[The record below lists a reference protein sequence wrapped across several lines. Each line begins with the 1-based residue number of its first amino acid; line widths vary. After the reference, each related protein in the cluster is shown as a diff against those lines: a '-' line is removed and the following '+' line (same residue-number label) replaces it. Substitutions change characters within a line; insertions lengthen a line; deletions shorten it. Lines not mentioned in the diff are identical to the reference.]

1 MTVFLEKTE
10 YLYQTEKVIR
20 LFLPFEKI
28 IFNEEIENDR
38 HLITEFSGNTITATL
53 NFCGKTTTKQIE
65 FCNEEKGLLK
75 AVFLCFKEISKL
87 DLEWGLLTG
96 IRPERLFISLISQ
109 FGIDKATEIFKED
122 YLVKESKIELLE
134 KTAKSEEKIIALSKK
149 ESVSL
154 YISIP
159 FCPSKCA
166 YCSFVSDAT
175 KKAALLIPQYV
186 EKLIIELK
194 ETAKYV
200 NEFNLKLETVYIGG
214 GTPSM
219 LTAEQ
224 FTVLLEAVNEYFN
237 LKDIREFTVE
247 MGRPDTTTKEKL
259 MAVKPYATRICINP
273 QSLNNNVLK
282 ACGRNHTAEEF
293 ENAFNLARECGFNNI
308 NCDVIAGLPEDTP
321 ESFLA
326 SLKAL
331 IKLNPE
337 GITVHTLS
345 IKRAA
350 NFYKNAYYEFDKG
363 KEVALMTNGAL
374 KLLEQNGY
382 NPYYL
387 YRQSKTAGNLENVGY
402 SKEGYEGLYNVYIM
416 DETHTILA
424 VGAGA
429 VTKLRKPF
437 ENKIERIFNYKFP
450 FEYINDFN
458 EMLIRKNQIGDF
470 YNANCK

>member
-28 IFNEEIENDR
+28 VYNQNTCEERQLFTSFCDN
-38 HLITEFSGNTITATL
+38 NITATL
-53 NFCGKTTTKQIE
+53 YFCGKKSTKTVE
-65 FCNEEKGLLK
+65 SADVEKGLLK
-75 AVFLCFKEISKL
+75 AVFLCFSEISGL

-96 IRPERLFISLISQ
+96 IRPERLFISLTNQ
-109 FGIDKATEIFKED
+109 FGLEKATEIFKQD
-122 YLVKESKIELLE
+122 YLVKDSKIELLK
-134 KTAKSEEKIIALSKK
+134 KTAKSEEAIIALSKK

-159 FCPSKCA
+159 FCPSKCG

-175 KKAALLIPQYV
+175 EKAAELIPIYV
-186 EKLIIELK
+186 EKLIIELE
-194 ETAKYV
+194 ETAKYI
-200 NEFNLKLETVYIGG
+200 NQFNLKLETVYIGG

-219 LTAEQ
+219 LSAAQ
-224 FTVLLEAVNEYFN
+224 FTKLLTAVEKYFN
-237 LKDIREFTVE
+237 LNDIREFTVE

-259 MAVKPYATRICINP
+259 IAVKPYATRICLNP
-273 QSLNNNVLK
+273 QSLNNGVLQ

-293 ENAFNLARECGFNNI
+293 VTAFNLARECGFNNI
-308 NCDVIAGLPEDTP
+308 NCDVIAGLPQDNA

-326 SLKAL
+326 SLKKL
-331 IKLNPE
+331 IELEPE
-337 GITVHTLS
+337 GVTVHTLS

-350 NFYKNAYYEFDKG
+350 NFYKNAFYEFDTFQ
-363 KEVALMTNGAL
+363 EVALMTNGAL

-402 SKEGYEGLYNVYIM
+402 SKKNFEGLYNVYIM
-416 DETHTILA
+416 DETHTILT
-424 VGAGA
+424 VGSGA

-437 ENKIERIFNYKFP
+437 VNKIERIYNYKFP
-450 FEYINDFN
+450 FEYINDFD
-458 EMLIRKNQIGDF
+458 EMLNRKKQIGEF

>member
-28 IFNEEIENDR
+28 AYNQNSCEERQLFTSFCDN
-38 HLITEFSGNTITATL
+38 NITATL
-53 NFCGKTTTKQIE
+53 YFCGKKSTKTVE
-65 FCNEEKGLLK
+65 SADVEKGLLK
-75 AVFLCFKEISKL
+75 AVFLCFSEISGL

-96 IRPERLFISLISQ
+96 IRPERLFISLTNQ
-109 FGIDKATEIFKED
+109 FGLEKATEIFKQD
-122 YLVKESKIELLE
+122 YLVKDSKIELLK
-134 KTAKSEEKIIALSKK
+134 KTAKSEEAIIALSKK

-159 FCPSKCA
+159 FCPSKCG

-175 KKAALLIPQYV
+175 EKAAELIPIYV
-186 EKLIIELK
+186 EKLIIELE
-194 ETAKYV
+194 ETAKYI
-200 NEFNLKLETVYIGG
+200 NQFNLKLETVYIGG

-219 LTAEQ
+219 LSAAQ
-224 FTVLLEAVNEYFN
+224 FTKLLTAVEKYFN
-237 LKDIREFTVE
+237 LNDIREFTVE

-259 MAVKPYATRICINP
+259 IAVKPYATRICLNP
-273 QSLNNNVLK
+273 QSLNNGVLQ

-293 ENAFNLARECGFNNI
+293 VTAFNLARECGFNNI
-308 NCDVIAGLPEDTP
+308 NCDVIAGLPQDNA

-326 SLKAL
+326 SLKKL
-331 IKLNPE
+331 IELEPE
-337 GITVHTLS
+337 GVTVHTLS

-350 NFYKNAYYEFDKG
+350 NFYKNAFYEFDTFQ
-363 KEVALMTNGAL
+363 EVALMTNGAL

-402 SKEGYEGLYNVYIM
+402 SKKNFEGLYNVYIM

-437 ENKIERIFNYKFP
+437 VNKIERIYNYKFP
-450 FEYINDFN
+450 FEYINDFD
-458 EMLIRKNQIGDF
+458 EMLNRKKQIGEF

>member
-28 IFNEEIENDR
+28 TFNDKKENGR
-38 HLITEFSGNTITATL
+38 HLITTFFDNTITATL
-53 NFCGKTTTKQIE
+53 NFADKTVTQTVKAQDT
-65 FCNEEKGLLK
+65 EKGLLK
-75 AVFLCFKEISKL
+75 AVFLCFTEISGFV
-87 DLEWGLLTG
+87 LEWGLLTG
-96 IRPERLFISLISQ
+96 IRPARLFISLTKQ
-109 FGIDKATEIFKED
+109 FGQEYAVKTFKED
-122 YLVKESKIELLE
+122 YLVSQNKIDLLI
-134 KTAKSEEKIIALSKK
+134 KTAKSEEAIISLSNKK
-149 ESVSL
+149 SVSL

-175 KKAALLIPQYV
+175 EKASELILQYL
-186 EKLIIELK
+186 EKLCTELI

-200 NEFNLKLETVYIGG
+200 KEFDLNIETIYIGG

-219 LTAEQ
+219 LNAEQ
-224 FTVLLEAVNEYFN
+224 FTTLLNTVKDNFN
-237 LKDIREFTVE
+237 LNNIREFTVE

-259 MAVKPYATRICINP
+259 LAVKPYATRICLNP
-273 QSLNNNVLK
+273 QSLNNSVLS
-282 ACGRNHTAEEF
+282 ACSRNHTAEEF
-293 ENAFNLARECGFNNI
+293 ISAFNLARECGFNNI
-308 NCDVIAGLPEDTP
+308 NCDLIAGLPDDTP
-321 ESFLA
+321 ESFA
-326 SLKAL
+326 ESLKSL
-331 IKLNPE
+331 IALNPE
-337 GITVHTLS
+337 GITVHTLAL
-345 IKRAA
+345 KRAA
-350 NFYKNAYYEFDKG
+350 NLYKNAYYEFDKG
-363 KEVALMTNGAL
+363 KSVALMTNTAL
-374 KLLEQNGY
+374 ELLEQNGY

-387 YRQSKTAGNLENVGY
+387 YRQSKTAGNLENIGY
-402 SKEGYEGLYNVYIM
+402 SKKGYEGLYNVYIM

-450 FEYINDFN
+450 FEYVGKFD
-458 EMLIRKNQIGDF
+458 EMLHRKKQIGDF

>member
-28 IFNEEIENDR
+28 VFNKEKDEKR
-38 HLITEFSGNTITATL
+38 HLITFFCNDKVTATL
-53 NFCGKTTTKQIE
+53 DFCGKTVAKTVK

-96 IRPERLFISLISQ
+96 IRPERLFISLTDQ
-109 FGIDKATEIFKED
+109 FGIEKATEIFKED
-122 YLVKESKIELLE
+122 YLVKQSKIELLK

-175 KKAALLIPQYV
+175 KKAAELISEYV

-200 NEFNLKLETVYIGG
+200 NKFNLKLETVYIGG

-219 LTAEQ
+219 LSAEQ
-224 FTVLLEAVNEYFN
+224 FEKLLTSVSEYFN
-237 LKDIREFTVE
+237 IKDVREFTVE

-259 MAVKPYATRICINP
+259 LAVKPYATRICINP

-282 ACGRNHTAEEF
+282 SCGRNHTAEEF
-293 ENAFNLARECGFNNI
+293 INAFNLARECGFNNI
-308 NCDVIAGLPEDTP
+308 NCDIIAGLPEDTP

-326 SLKAL
+326 SLKKLVA
-331 IKLNPE
+331 LNPE
-337 GITVHTLS
+337 GVTVHTLS

-350 NFYKNAYYEFDKG
+350 NLYKNAYYEFDKG
-363 KEVALMTNGAL
+363 NEVALMTNGAL

-402 SKEGYEGLYNVYIM
+402 SKLGFEGLYNVYIM

-437 ENKIERIFNYKFP
+437 ENKIERIFNFKFP
-450 FEYINDFN
+450 FEYINNFN

-470 YNANCK
+470 YNANYK

>member
-149 ESVSL
+149 ESASL
-154 YISIP
+154 YVSIP

-200 NEFNLKLETVYIGG
+200 NEFNLNLETVYIGG

-259 MAVKPYATRICINP
+259 LAVKDYATRICINP

-293 ENAFNLARECGFNNI
+293 VKAFNLARECGFNNI

-437 ENKIERIFNYKFP
+437 HNKIERIFNYKFP

>member
-1 MTVFLEKTE
+1 
-10 YLYQTEKVIR
+10 
-20 LFLPFEKI
+20 
-28 IFNEEIENDR
+28 
-38 HLITEFSGNTITATL
+38 
-53 NFCGKTTTKQIE
+53 
-65 FCNEEKGLLK
+65 
-75 AVFLCFKEISKL
+75 LCFKEISKL

-96 IRPERLFISLISQ
+96 IRPERLFISLTNQ
-109 FGIDKATEIFKED
+109 FGLEKATEIFKED
-122 YLVKESKIELLE
+122 YLVKNSKIELLK
-134 KTAKSEEKIIALSKK
+134 KTAQSEEKIIALSKK
-149 ESVSL
+149 DSVSL

-175 KKAALLIPQYV
+175 KKAIELIPKYV

-219 LTAEQ
+219 LSAEQ
-224 FTVLLEAVNEYFN
+224 FKKLLSAVSEYFN
-237 LKDIREFTVE
+237 TNDIREFTVE

-259 MAVKPYATRICINP
+259 LAVKPYATRICINP

-282 ACGRNHTAEEF
+282 SCGRNHTAEEF
-293 ENAFNLARECGFNNI
+293 INTFNLARECGFNNI
-308 NCDVIAGLPEDTP
+308 NCDLIAGLLEDTP

-326 SLKAL
+326 SLKKLVA
-331 IKLNPE
+331 LNPE
-337 GITVHTLS
+337 GITIHTLS

-350 NFYKNAYYEFDKG
+350 NLYKNAYYEFDKG
-363 KEVALMTNGAL
+363 NEVALMTNGAL
-374 KLLEQNGY
+374 ELLEKQGY

-402 SKEGYEGLYNVYIM
+402 SKKGYEGLYNVYIM

-437 ENKIERIFNYKFP
+437 ENKIERIFNFKFP
-450 FEYINDFN
+450 FEYINNFN
-458 EMLIRKNQIGDF
+458 EMLIRKNQIGEF

>member
-109 FGIDKATEIFKED
+109 FGIEKATEIFKED

-247 MGRPDTTTKEKL
+247 MGRPDTTTREKL

-293 ENAFNLARECGFNNI
+293 KNAFNLARECGFNNI

-326 SLKAL
+326 SLKDL
-331 IKLNPE
+331 IKINPE

-402 SKEGYEGLYNVYIM
+402 SKEGYEGFYNVYIM

-437 ENKIERIFNYKFP
+437 HNKIERIFNYKFP